1 MFCKPRV
8 CIQIQDSKYK
18 LQLFQEVSTMSKFTI
33 VGLVSFLA
41 SGIILG
47 FQTISSLMD
56 PSATSITKKKTAWK
70 NLTLADSI
78 GQEYF
83 VWIDSISWT
92 SIQSIAD
99 YIVDMPLYLLL
110 LCIGILCFLINA
122 FTSRM

>member
-1 MFCKPRV
+1 
-8 CIQIQDSKYK
+8 
-18 LQLFQEVSTMSKFTI
+18 MSKLTI
-33 VGLVSFLA
+33 AGLVAFLA

-78 GQEYF
+78 GPEYF
-83 VWIDSISWT
+83 EWIDTISWT

-110 LCIGILCFLINA
+110 LCIGILCFVINA
-122 FTSRM
+122 FYSRL

>member
-1 MFCKPRV
+1 MSLHSEARQQVQIITLPRG
-8 CIQIQDSKYK
+8 I
-18 LQLFQEVSTMSKFTI
+18 TMSKYTI
-33 VGLVSFLA
+33 AGLVSFLA

-110 LCIGILCFLINA
+110 LCIGILCFIINA
-122 FTSRM
+122 FRSRM